1 MGKVIWKLKHYLI
14 YGTLAYTIY
23 ALVCIVFFIKDIY
36 ENIYPKS
43 KH

>member
-1 MGKVIWKLKHYLI
+1 MGKVIWNIKHYLI
-14 YGTLAYTIY
+14 YGTLAYLLY
-23 ALVCIVFFIKDIY
+23 ALVCTIYFIKDIY